1 MDDGDSCTTTACT
14 WCHWTVELNMVKLL
28 CFDNV
33 TCNHSCSVAQSC
45 PTLCNPMDCSTPG
58 FPVLHHLPEFAQTH
72 AHWVS
77 DAIQPSHPV
86 TPFSCPQSFPAS
98 GSFPMSWFFASGSQS
113 IGAAASASVLPMY
126 IQGCFLL
133 GLTGLISLQSKGVS
147 QESSPAP
154 QFINMN
160 SLVLSLLYRP

>member
-1 MDDGDSCTTTACT
+1 MWVCVGVWVCC
-14 WCHWTVELNMVKLL
+14 
-28 CFDNV
+28 
-33 TCNHSCSVAQSC
+33 CSVTELC
-45 PTLCNPMDCSTPG
+45 PTLCHPMDCSMTD
-58 FPVLHHLPEFAQTH
+58 FPVLHYLLELAQTH
-72 AHWVS
+72 AHWVG

-113 IGAAASASVLPMY
+113 IGAAASASVLPMN

-133 GLTGLISLQSKGVS
+133 GLTGSISLQSKGVS

-154 QFINMN
+154 QFININ
-160 SLVLSLLYRP
+160 LLVLTLLYDLALIYVHDYW